1 MNHRVLLGAVL
12 VVTLAAC
19 EREPQEGTRL
29 GAPDSPAVTQT
40 PGATTAPGAAAGL
53 GTGQEI
59 QVQMINSQGQNIGTA
74 RLAEEGQG
82 VRVAVQ
88 ISNLQPGPKGLHFH
102 ETGQCDTPG
111 FQSAGGHFAPM
122 GRQHGFENPQGPH
135 AGDLPNIS
143 VGQDGRADTTVVAQ
157 NVSLREGQQ
166 NSLLKTGGTALM
178 IHANADDYRTDPS
191 GNSGDRI
198 ACGVV
203 GQTTAATGT
212 TR

>member
-1 MNHRVLLGAVL
+1 MNHRVLLGALL
-12 VVTLAAC
+12 VVALTGC

-40 PGATTAPGAAAGL
+40 PGTTAQPGATTGL

-82 VRVAVQ
+82 VRIAIQV
-88 ISNLQPGPKGLHFH
+88 SNLPPGPHGFH
-102 ETGQCDTPG
+102 IHQTGQCEPPG

-135 AGDLPNIS
+135 AGDLPNLT
-143 VGQDGRADTTVVAQ
+143 VGQNGRADTTVVAQ
-157 NVSLREGQQ
+157 NVTLREGQQ
-166 NSLLKTGGTALM
+166 NSLLQAGGTALM
-178 IHANADDYRTDPS
+178 IHATADDYRTDPS

-198 ACGVV
+198 ACGVIG
-203 GQTTAATGT
+203 GQGQQTGAT
-212 TR
+212 R